1 MTHPSDIAGLSVD
14 ELVKQTIAR
23 QHAELEQKDRKIER
37 LSARVK
43 EADEAC
49 QRLCGV
55 HGFATG
61 HGDTVAD
68 MIDEIG
74 VQIGALKERA
84 LRAEQQRDEAY
95 ERAAKE
101 AERTGPTS
109 HDPYE
114 CILAV
119 AAAIRRLTAAL
130 AVDGPS
136 NLRHFVLSHWDNQ
149 DMSHVDFRVHAY
161 QIAAASDGEVG

>member
-74 VQIGALKERA
+74 VQIGALKDRA
-84 LRAEQQRDEAY
+84 LRAEQQRDEAR
-95 ERAAKE
+95 ERAAKVAMDYYTTTNSRE
-101 AERTGPTS
+101 MRKDYERLIGS
-109 HDPYE
+109 AIAFD
-114 CILAV
+114 
-119 AAAIRRLTAAL
+119 IRRLAS
-130 AVDGPS
+130 GPEGGS
-136 NLRHFVLSHWDNQ
+136 E
-149 DMSHVDFRVHAY
+149 
-161 QIAAASDGEVG
+161 GEKPK